1 MARPILIDRGL
12 KRKLELG
19 GWFRPLLQTLIPLRR
34 VRGTRWDPFAS
45 KQGSPSCPAPAS
57 TVERAEPTPGA
68 QLHTV
73 EQLRA
78 AIVDS
83 GAARAAEV
91 EISQLEDQA
100 LAALRAMPV
109 PAEAG
114 RELEQLTELLIR
126 RSS

>member
-19 GWFRPLLQTLIPLRR
+19 GWFRPLLRALIPLRR
-34 VRGTRWDPFAS
+34 VRGTGPVRS

-57 TVERAEPTPGA
+57 TVERAEPTPSA

-91 EISQLEDQA
+91 EISQLEAQA